1 MADVF
6 EVETREEVGS
16 AATRRLRR
24 KGLVPA
30 VLYGHGEE
38 NKHLA
43 VPEAQVR
50 TLLRHHGKM
59 VELKGVCKETALV
72 SDIHWDPLGIDVLHM
87 DLIRVNLK
95 EMVAVNVPIHVR
107 GEAVGVREGG
117 MLLENSHEVE
127 IRCPA
132 GAIPENIDL
141 DVSELAL
148 GGHLSAGDLVLPEGV
163 ELVTPAET
171 VVCHVEEPRK
181 ASEEGD
187 EAVAVGGEPEVISK
201 GGDSSEGED

>member
-6 EVETREEVGS
+6 QVEKRDKVGS

-24 KGLVPA
+24 KGFVPA

-38 NKHLA
+38 NQHLA
-43 VPEAQVR
+43 IPEVQVR

-59 VELKGVCKETALV
+59 VELAGSVKETALV
-72 SDIHWDPLGIDVLHM
+72 SDVHWDPLGIDVLHL

-95 EMVAVNVPIHVR
+95 ESVDVTVPVHLH

-117 MLLENSHEVE
+117 MLLENMHEVE

-132 GAIPENIDL
+132 GAIPENIGLNVSDL
-141 DVSELAL
+141 QL
-148 GGHLSAGDLVLPEGV
+148 GAHMTAAQLELPEGV
-163 ELVTPAET
+163 ELVTSPESVIA
-171 VVCHVEEPRK
+171 HIEEPRGG
-181 ASEEGD
+181 GD
-187 EAVAVGGEPEVISK
+187 EEAADAIGGEPEVIAK
-201 GGDSSEGED
+201 GGEPKDE